1 MYPVSK
7 IEATIRFELMIRVLQ
22 THALPLGYVALNI
35 KLVTPRGFEPLLPPW
50 KGGVLTAWPW
60 SLIKLIRMNRQVVLF
75 YSYNSPSRT
84 RTYDSAV
91 NSRVLYRLSYRGK
104 FPWRIAPSKLHIK
117 YIISHLFC
125 KVFSL
130 HCLSMSFHP
139 ITFKDN
145 SRSISLRFLTN
156 LTSSV
161 KPSTY

>member
-1 MYPVSK
+1 
-7 IEATIRFELMIRVLQ
+7 MIRVLQ
-22 THALPLGYVALNI
+22 TRALPLGYVAI
-35 KLVTPRGFEPLLPPW
+35 MTPTGIEPVLPPW
-50 KGGVLTAWPW
+50 KGDVLTAWPW
-60 SLIKLIRMNRQVVLF
+60 SLILYLFKTKRLICSTNR
-75 YSYNSPSRT
+75 SYNSPSRT

-156 LTSSV
+156 LTSLV